1 MSIRLNTNIT
11 NSNINSLQLFTNSKN
26 LSMLWEL
33 LLDELQIN
41 PTSTTIVENIKTVF
55 DGNINLFKTRANPN
69 AGLMNL
75 NKQFLNQ
82 LLIAINQLFPN
93 LKQEQ
98 QLLQQQQMKRIN
110 ISEEVLV
117 DEPYKVEDIHN
128 ARQSDFEKQFINKR
142 NEFENTINVKKPQPI
157 DFSDKV
163 EPELKIT
170 EMESLIAETM
180 AKRKYE
186 IEQLQGIP
194 SSQTR
199 TESESNLETKPKT
212 KSINKKTE
220 KTVSFSDNVTY
231 EHINDNEDSQNK
243 EENIINMNNIFSKLK
258 KNQSI
263 THSHTDYQ
271 LEKEKEKENYKN
283 SYEIKILEGKIYKIS
298 KQLDIM
304 MEQITNLLNK
314 NEK

>member
-1 MSIRLNTNIT
+1 
-11 NSNINSLQLFTNSKN
+11 
-26 LSMLWEL
+26 MLWEL

-41 PTSTTIVENIKTVF
+41 PNSTTIVQNIKTVF

-82 LLIAINQLFPN
+82 LLIAVNQLFPN

-98 QLLQQQQMKRIN
+98 QLLQQQQQMKRIN
-110 ISEEVLV
+110 ISEEVLL

-128 ARQSDFEKQFINKR
+128 ARQTDFEKQFLNKR
-142 NEFENTINVKKPQPI
+142 NEFEKTINAKKPQPI

-163 EPELKIT
+163 EPDSKIT
-170 EMESLIAETM
+170 EMESLIAETV

-194 SSQTR
+194 ASQTKLDANLDV
-199 TESESNLETKPKT
+199 NLETKSET
-212 KSINKKTE
+212 KSINKKPE
-220 KTVSFSDNVTY
+220 KTVSFDDNVTY
-231 EHINDNEDSQNK
+231 KDIDNYNENDNK

-258 KNQSI
+258 KNQI
-263 THSHTDYQ
+263 TSYSHSEPQ
-271 LEKEKEKENYKN
+271 LEKETTAYK
-283 SYEIKILEGKIYKIS
+283 IQILEDKIDKIS
-298 KQLDIM
+298 KQLDTI
-304 MEQITNLLNK
+304 LNK
-314 NEK
+314 LLGL

>member
-1 MSIRLNTNIT
+1 MSTRPNTNT
-11 NSNINSLQLFTNSKN
+11 NTSSIQHFTNSKN

-41 PTSTTIVENIKTVF
+41 PNSTTIVQNIKTVF

-82 LLIAINQLFPN
+82 LLIAVNQLFPN

-98 QLLQQQQMKRIN
+98 QLLQQQQQMKRIN
-110 ISEEVLV
+110 ISEEVLL

-128 ARQSDFEKQFINKR
+128 ARQTDFEKQFINKR
-142 NEFENTINVKKPQPI
+142 NEFEKTINAKKPQPI

-163 EPELKIT
+163 EPDSKIT

-186 IEQLQGIP
+186 IEQLQGMP
-194 SSQTR
+194 SSQTKLDVNLDVNLQ
-199 TESESNLETKPKT
+199 TKSET

-220 KTVSFSDNVTY
+220 KTVSFDDNVTY
-231 EHINDNEDSQNK
+231 EHIDNYNENDNK

-258 KNQSI
+258 KNQTTSY
-263 THSHTDYQ
+263 SQSEPQ
-271 LEKEKEKENYKN
+271 LEKETTAYK
-283 SYEIKILEGKIYKIS
+283 IQILEDKIDKINQ
-298 KQLDIM
+298 KIDTI
-304 MEQITNLLNK
+304 LNK
-314 NEK
+314 LLGL

>member
-1 MSIRLNTNIT
+1 MSTRPNTNTSSI
-11 NSNINSLQLFTNSKN
+11 QHFTNGKN

-41 PTSTTIVENIKTVF
+41 SNSTTIVQNIKTVF

-82 LLIAINQLFPN
+82 LLIAVNQLFPN

-98 QLLQQQQMKRIN
+98 QLLQQQQQMKRIN
-110 ISEEVLV
+110 ISEEVL

-128 ARQSDFEKQFINKR
+128 ARQTDFEKQFINKR
-142 NEFENTINVKKPQPI
+142 NEFEKTINAKKPQPI

-163 EPELKIT
+163 EPDSKIT

-194 SSQTR
+194 ASQTNLDVNLQ
-199 TESESNLETKPKT
+199 TKSET

-220 KTVSFSDNVTY
+220 KTVSFNDNVTY
-231 EHINDNEDSQNK
+231 KDIDNYNENDNK

-258 KNQSI
+258 KNQLV
-263 THSHTDYQ
+263 TQYPYEVQ
-271 LEKEKEKENYKN
+271 LSLDKDKDKDKHNV
-283 SYEIKILEGKIYKIS
+283 SYEIKILEDKIDKIS
-298 KQLDIM
+298 KQLDTM

-314 NEK
+314 NKIKY

>member
-1 MSIRLNTNIT
+1 MSTRPNTNT
-11 NSNINSLQLFTNSKN
+11 NTNTSSIQHFTNSKN

-41 PTSTTIVENIKTVF
+41 PNSTTIVQNIKTVF

-82 LLIAINQLFPN
+82 LLIAVNQLFPN

-98 QLLQQQQMKRIN
+98 QLLQQQQQMKRIN
-110 ISEEVLV
+110 ISEEVLL

-128 ARQSDFEKQFINKR
+128 ARQTDFEKQFINKR
-142 NEFENTINVKKPQPI
+142 NEFEKTINAKKPQPI

-163 EPELKIT
+163 EPDSKIT

-186 IEQLQGIP
+186 IEQLQGMP
-194 SSQTR
+194 SSQTKLDVNLDVNLQ
-199 TESESNLETKPKT
+199 TKSET

-220 KTVSFSDNVTY
+220 KTVSFDDNVTY
-231 EHINDNEDSQNK
+231 EHIDNYNENDNK

-258 KNQSI
+258 KKSN
-263 THSHTDYQ
+263 
-271 LEKEKEKENYKN
+271 N
-283 SYEIKILEGKIYKIS
+283 
-298 KQLDIM
+298 
-304 MEQITNLLNK
+304 
-314 NEK
+314 

>member
-1 MSIRLNTNIT
+1 MSTRPNTNT
-11 NSNINSLQLFTNSKN
+11 NTNTSSIQHFTNGKN

-41 PTSTTIVENIKTVF
+41 PNSTTIVQNIKTVF

-82 LLIAINQLFPN
+82 LLIAVNQLFPN

-110 ISEEVLV
+110 ISEEVL

-128 ARQSDFEKQFINKR
+128 ARQTDFEKQFINKR
-142 NEFENTINVKKPQPI
+142 NEFEKTINAKKPQPI

-163 EPELKIT
+163 EPDSKIT

-194 SSQTR
+194 ISQTKLDVNLQ
-199 TESESNLETKPKT
+199 TKSET

-220 KTVSFSDNVTY
+220 KTVSFNDNLTY
-231 EHINDNEDSQNK
+231 EHIHDNKDSQNK
-243 EENIINMNNIFSKLK
+243 EENEENIINMNNIFSKLK
-258 KNQSI
+258 KNQI
-263 THSHTDYQ
+263 TSYSHSEPQ
-271 LEKEKEKENYKN
+271 LDNETTAYK
-283 SYEIKILEGKIYKIS
+283 IQILEEKIDKINQ
-298 KQLDIM
+298 KIDI
-304 MEQITNLLNK
+304 ILNK
-314 NEK
+314 LLSL

>member
-1 MSIRLNTNIT
+1 MSTRPNTNTSSI
-11 NSNINSLQLFTNSKN
+11 QHFTNGKN

-41 PTSTTIVENIKTVF
+41 PNSTTIVQNIKTVF

-82 LLIAINQLFPN
+82 LLIAVNQLFPN

-98 QLLQQQQMKRIN
+98 QLLQQQQQMKRIN
-110 ISEEVLV
+110 ISEEVL

-128 ARQSDFEKQFINKR
+128 ARQTDFEKQFINKR
-142 NEFENTINVKKPQPI
+142 NEFEKTINAKKPQPI

-163 EPELKIT
+163 EPDSKIT

-186 IEQLQGIP
+186 IEQIKGIP
-194 SSQTR
+194 SSQTKLDVNLQ
-199 TESESNLETKPKT
+199 TKSET

-220 KTVSFSDNVTY
+220 KTVSFDDNITY
-231 EHINDNEDSQNK
+231 KDIDNYNETTSVLEEN

-258 KNQSI
+258 KNIIVSQEQ
-263 THSHTDYQ
+263 TQ
-271 LEKEKEKENYKN
+271 LEKEKTLED
-283 SYEIKILEGKIYKIS
+283 KIDKLSQKIDSLFTMI
-298 KQLDIM
+298 
-304 MEQITNLLNK
+304 EQILNNLYINQ
-314 NEK
+314 EKSF

>member
-1 MSIRLNTNIT
+1 MSTRLNTNTSSI
-11 NSNINSLQLFTNSKN
+11 QHFTNGKN

-41 PTSTTIVENIKTVF
+41 PNSTTIVQNIKTVF

-82 LLIAINQLFPN
+82 LLIAVNQLFPN

-98 QLLQQQQMKRIN
+98 QLLQQQQQMKRIN
-110 ISEEVLV
+110 ISEEVLL

-128 ARQSDFEKQFINKR
+128 ARQTDFEKQFINKR
-142 NEFENTINVKKPQPI
+142 NEFEKTINAKKPQPI

-163 EPELKIT
+163 EPDSKIT

-186 IEQLQGIP
+186 IEQLQGMP
-194 SSQTR
+194 SSQTKLDVNLDVNLQ
-199 TESESNLETKPKT
+199 TKSET

-220 KTVSFSDNVTY
+220 KTVSFDDNVTY
-231 EHINDNEDSQNK
+231 EHIDNYNENDNK

-258 KNQSI
+258 KNQTTSY
-263 THSHTDYQ
+263 SQSEPQ
-271 LEKEKEKENYKN
+271 LEKETTAYK
-283 SYEIKILEGKIYKIS
+283 IQILEDKIDKINQ
-298 KQLDIM
+298 KIDTI
-304 MEQITNLLNK
+304 LNK
-314 NEK
+314 LLGL

>member
-1 MSIRLNTNIT
+1 MSTRLNTNT
-11 NSNINSLQLFTNSKN
+11 NTSSIQHFTNGKN

-41 PTSTTIVENIKTVF
+41 PNSTTIVQNIKTVF

-69 AGLMNL
+69 TGLMNL

-82 LLIAINQLFPN
+82 LLIAVNQLFPN

-98 QLLQQQQMKRIN
+98 QLLQQQQQMKRIN
-110 ISEEVLV
+110 ISEEVL

-128 ARQSDFEKQFINKR
+128 ARQTDFEKQFLNKR
-142 NEFENTINVKKPQPI
+142 NEFEKTINAKKPQPI

-163 EPELKIT
+163 EPDSKIT

-194 SSQTR
+194 ASQTKLDVNLQ
-199 TESESNLETKPKT
+199 TKSET

-220 KTVSFSDNVTY
+220 KTVSFNDNLTY
-231 EHINDNEDSQNK
+231 EHIHDNEDSQNK
-243 EENIINMNNIFSKLK
+243 EENEENIINMNNIFSKLK
-258 KNQSI
+258 KNQI
-263 THSHTDYQ
+263 TSYSHSEPQ
-271 LEKEKEKENYKN
+271 LDNETTAYK
-283 SYEIKILEGKIYKIS
+283 IQILEEKIDKINQ
-298 KQLDIM
+298 KIDI
-304 MEQITNLLNK
+304 ILNK
-314 NEK
+314 LLSL